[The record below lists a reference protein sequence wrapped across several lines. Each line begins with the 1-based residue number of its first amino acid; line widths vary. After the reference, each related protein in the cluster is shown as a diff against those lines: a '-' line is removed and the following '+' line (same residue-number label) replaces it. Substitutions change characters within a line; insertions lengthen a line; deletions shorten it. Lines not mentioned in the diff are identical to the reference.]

1 MRTLMAVEDDVVYNG
16 THVRVTRHGGRDL
29 RNMQAIGDW
38 NMELEFC
45 ELPVPPRAVLFDLD
59 GTLYRGDRA
68 LPGAPE
74 LVHRLEARG
83 VACWFVTNNSTRT
96 PQDVA
101 AHMRRMGFA
110 VEPERIVTSA
120 WAAALY
126 IAERHPG
133 AKAYVI
139 GEKGLHEALREAG
152 IRLACEGEQAD
163 VVVQG
168 LDRSLTYDRLC
179 RAVAHLLG
187 GAVFIQTNP
196 DRLLPVENGYMPGA
210 GSIGAALRE
219 ATGIAPTVVG
229 KPSAFLVE
237 TALRLAG
244 VEPSAAW
251 VVGDNPYTDV
261 AAGWNA
267 GCPTILLLTGFCS
280 EKDWQDHC
288 AAAGV
293 RPHAVCRDA
302 AALWRL
308 FAACE
313 GPR

>member
-1 MRTLMAVEDDVVYNG
+1 
-16 THVRVTRHGGRDL
+16 
-29 RNMQAIGDW
+29 MQAIGDW

-96 PQDVA
+96 PQEVA
-101 AHMRRMGFA
+101 DHMRRLGFA
-110 VEPERIVTSA
+110 AKPERIVTSA
-120 WAAALY
+120 QAAALY

-133 AKAYVI
+133 GKAYVI
-139 GEKGLHEALREAG
+139 GERGLQEAVRDAG
-152 IRLACEGEQAD
+152 IPVAREGERAD
-163 VVVQG
+163 IVVQG

-179 RAVAHLLG
+179 RAVQLLLD
-187 GAVFIQTNP
+187 GAAFVQTNP
-196 DRLLPVENGYMPGA
+196 DRLLPVETGYLPGA

-229 KPSAFLVE
+229 KPESFLME

-244 VEPSAAW
+244 VDSSAAW
-251 VVGDNPYTDV
+251 VVGDNPHTDI
-261 AAGWNA
+261 AAGLNA
-267 GCPTILLLTGFCS
+267 GCPTILILTGYCS
-280 EKDWQDHC
+280 ERDWREQC

-308 FAACE
+308 YAACADL
-313 GPR
+313 P

>member
-1 MRTLMAVEDDVVYNG
+1 MAGGGDVVYNG
-16 THVRVTRHGGRDL
+16 THERVTRHGGWNK
-29 RNMQAIGDW
+29 RNMQAIRDAEMD
-38 NMELEFC
+38 MEMNER
-45 ELPVPPRAVLFDLD
+45 PAPPHAVLFDLD
-59 GTLYRGDRA
+59 GTLYRGDEP

-74 LVHRLEARG
+74 LVNRLEARG

-96 PQDVA
+96 PQEVA

-110 VEPERIVTSA
+110 AEPGRIVTSA
-120 WAAALY
+120 QAAALY
-126 IAERHPG
+126 VAERHPG

-139 GEKGLHEALREAG
+139 GERGLHEAMREAG
-152 IRLACEGEQAD
+152 IPLAREGERAD
-163 VVVQG
+163 IVVQG

-179 RAVAHLLG
+179 RAVTLLLD
-187 GAVFIQTNP
+187 GAAFVQTNP
-196 DRLLPVENGYMPGA
+196 DRLLPVENGYLPGA

-229 KPSAFLVE
+229 KPSGFLVE

-244 VEPSAAW
+244 VGPSAAW
-251 VVGDNPYTDV
+251 VVGDNPHTDI
-261 AAGWNA
+261 AAGLNA
-267 GCPTILLLTGFCS
+267 GCPTILILTGFCS
-280 EKDWQDHC
+280 ERDWRDQC

-308 FAACE
+308 FAACADS
-313 GPR
+313 R